1 MSTVRPETAP
11 PPHAALTTVRRLILF
26 LLLFALALIGTSGL
40 SGLLG
45 RLFSSGTSLAE
56 RDVGGL
62 ARSLAFALVG
72 GTLAAI
78 LWWLVCRRLS
88 ESGERSALSC

>member
-26 LLLFALALIGTSGL
+26 LLLFALVLIGTSGL

-45 RLFSSGTSLAE
+45 RLFSSGT
-56 RDVGGL
+56 
-62 ARSLAFALVG
+62 
-72 GTLAAI
+72 
-78 LWWLVCRRLS
+78 
-88 ESGERSALSC
+88 